1 MCVLYSDI
9 EKYKCVLYAKLHILI
24 LRIIRNR
31 AIIRFE
37 RMMQMNFE
45 RKIYSKL
52 LDWKNNSK
60 GEKALMIEGAR
71 RIGKSTIVEEFA
83 SKEYKSYILI
93 DFNDTSEIV
102 KDAFNKYLNDLDTFF
117 MILSTEYNVQ
127 LHQRE
132 SIIVFD
138 EVQQYPKARQSIKK
152 LVKDGRYDYLETG
165 SLISIKE
172 NVKDITIPSEE
183 RKIKMYPMD
192 FEEFCWA
199 LNEKSLIEYIKKC
212 YSELKPLEED
222 FHHKAMLLFK
232 QYMLVGGMP
241 KCVSKYIE
249 NERSFKVADE
259 EKRDIITL
267 YKDDISKIDVKYRS
281 KVSSIFDQIPSFLSQ
296 HEKRVRLSNIE
307 KNSTYPMYQET
318 FYWLG
323 DSMIANECFSCKDP
337 NVGLSLNEDRT
348 SVKCYMGDTG
358 LLVSHAFSENEI
370 SDGELYKQV
379 LHDNL
384 SINEGMLFENAIA
397 QCLVSNG
404 YSLFFYTRYNEE
416 KHRNDI
422 EIDFIISNGSKTK
435 PKIYPIEVKS
445 SKRYTTTSLDRFVE
459 IYHQRIGKAYVIHPK
474 NLAVKDN
481 VVYLP
486 SYMTFCL

>member
-1 MCVLYSDI
+1 MVF
-9 EKYKCVLYAKLHILI
+9 K
-24 LRIIRNR
+24 
-31 AIIRFE
+31 
-37 RMMQMNFE
+37 

-52 LDWKNNSK
+52 LDWKKNAS

-83 SKEYKSYILI
+83 KNEYKSYILI
-93 DFNDTSEIV
+93 DFNDVSNIV
-102 KDAFNKYLNDLDTFF
+102 TDAFNKYLNDLDTFF
-117 MILSTEYNVQ
+117 MILSTEYNKT
-127 LHQRE
+127 LYPKE
-132 SIIVFD
+132 SIIIFD
-138 EVQQYPKARQSIKK
+138 EVQKFPKARQSIKK
-152 LVKDGRYDYLETG
+152 LVKDGRYDYIETG

-183 RKIKMYPMD
+183 RKLKMYPMD

-199 LNEKSLIEYIKKC
+199 LDEQKMIEYIKKC
-212 YSELKPLEED
+212 FNDLKPLEDD

-241 KCVSKYIE
+241 MSVSKYLE
-249 NERSFKVADE
+249 SGRNFAAADA
-259 EKRDIITL
+259 EKRDILTL

-281 KVSSIFDQIPSFLSQ
+281 RVSAIFEQIPSFLSQ

-307 KNSTYPMYQET
+307 KKSTYPMYEDT

-323 DSMIANECFSCKDP
+323 DSMIANECFKCNDP

-348 SVKCYMGDTG
+348 MVKCYMGDTG
-358 LLVSHAFSENEI
+358 LLISHAFSENEI
-370 SDGELYKQV
+370 SDGELYKQI

-384 SINEGMLFENAIA
+384 SINEGMIFENAIA

-404 YSLFFYTRYNEE
+404 YSLFFYTHYNEE
-416 KHRNDI
+416 KRRNDI
-422 EIDFIISNGSKTK
+422 EIDFIISNGSKIK
-435 PKIYPIEVKS
+435 PKIFPIEVKS
-445 SKRYTTTSLDRFVE
+445 SKRYTTKSLEKFIE
-459 IYHQRIGKAYVIHPK
+459 IYHRRIGKAYVIHPK
-474 NLAVKDN
+474 NLIVKNN
-481 VVYLP
+481 VICIP